1 MNRGLLR
8 VAMVTAAIMLAH
20 QVAAKALRDTAFL
33 TAWPATALPL
43 MTVGTAAFTGILVPV
58 FSRLLARF
66 SPVAVV
72 ALGFLLSAAGHVL
85 EWTWYDAGR
94 WTSVII
100 YLHLAGA
107 GAVLLSGFWSL
118 IAERFDPA
126 GARASYGRIAAAGT
140 VGGIAGSIV
149 AERIAVVAAPDA
161 VLLLLCGLHV
171 LCATGLLILRRAP
184 TLLPRAAHAK
194 DGESGLRA
202 TLRSPYLRTIASFVI
217 LTSAVSAVLDFIL
230 KSNASASF
238 GTGPQLLRFFSL
250 FYGTVQVLTF
260 IAQTRANS
268 TLRRI
273 GIDGVLTSLPVGVG
287 AAAALA
293 LVVPSWSLIVLLRTV
308 ESVLH
313 NSLFRSGYELLFVPM
328 DPATRRR
335 AKTTLDVVCDRLGE
349 AAGSALVQIVVM
361 AGVLS
366 RGPTLLAA
374 TLVMAAGAFWVGR
387 RFGPLYL
394 KLVEHEV
401 VRYHDAPQVSLVSEA
416 GWTLLQMPEARTW
429 LQSSGDKL
437 ETPAAITPLPS
448 DSPMA
453 LLADLR
459 SSDVERVTAALGRA
473 ASFERIHV
481 AQTIDLLAWDAVR
494 APAHEALTQ
503 VASDHLGMLVDALLN
518 PATDFVVRRRLPR
531 ILGTVP
537 SRRSLEELINGLE
550 DQRFEV
556 RYHCSRA
563 ISRIMARNPELS
575 VDPARVIAIVERELA
590 VPPQRW
596 RGYKLLDRPELDG
609 PADTGAAHEDDSTY
623 LEYLTLLLSTFL
635 GREPLDAA
643 VQGVRSPD
651 PGVRGLAME
660 YLDQVLPPVVLE
672 RLTSLIAST
681 PPGDTPSRPA
691 APPSAARS

>member
-1 MNRGLLR
+1 
-8 VAMVTAAIMLAH
+8 MVTAAIMLAH

-43 MTVGTAAFTGILVPV
+43 MTVATAAFTGFLVPV

-72 ALGFLLSAAGHVL
+72 ALGFLLSAAGHAI
-85 EWTWYDAGR
+85 EWVWYDAGR
-94 WTSVII
+94 WTAVVI

-149 AERIAVVAAPDA
+149 AERIAVIAAPAA

-171 LCATGLLILRRAP
+171 LCAIGLVILRRAP
-184 TLLPRAAHAK
+184 TLLPRAAQTPN
-194 DGESGLRA
+194 GESGLRA

-217 LTSAVSAVLDFIL
+217 LTSATSAVLDFIL

-238 GTGPQLLRFFSL
+238 GTGPELLRFFSL
-250 FYGTVQVLTF
+250 FYGSVQVLTF
-260 IAQTRANS
+260 IAQTRAD
-268 TLRRI
+268 TALRRI
-273 GIDGVLTSLPVGVG
+273 GIDGVLTSLPAGVGV
-287 AAAALA
+287 AATLA
-293 LVVPSWSLIVLLRTV
+293 LLVPAGPLIVLLRAV

-328 DPATRRR
+328 DAATRRR
-335 AKTTLDVVCDRLGE
+335 TKTTLDVVCDRVGE
-349 AAGSALVQIVVM
+349 AAGSALVQIIVM

-366 RGPTLLAA
+366 LRPTLLVA
-374 TLVMAAGAFWVGR
+374 TLVIAATAFWVGR

-401 VRYHDAPQVSLVSEA
+401 VKYHDAPQVSLVSEV
-416 GWTLLQMPEARTW
+416 GWTLLQVPEATTW
-429 LQSSGDKL
+429 LQSAGQKL
-437 ETPAAITPLPS
+437 EPPVATPSVPVDASIGT
-448 DSPMA
+448 
-453 LLADLR
+453 LAELR
-459 SSDVERVTAALGRA
+459 SSTVATVTTALRG
-473 ASFERIHV
+473 ASAFQRIHV

-494 APAHEALTQ
+494 APAHEALAH
-503 VASDHLGMLVDALLN
+503 VAPDHVGMLVDALLN

-531 ILGTVP
+531 VLGTVP
-537 SRRSLEELINGLE
+537 SRRSFEGLLNGLE

-556 RYHCSRA
+556 RYHCTRAVSRVM
-563 ISRIMARNPELS
+563 SRNPELA

-596 RGYKLLDRPELDG
+596 RGYKILDRPEFDG
-609 PADTGAAHEDDSTY
+609 PADNGATHEDDSTY

-643 VQGVRSPD
+643 VQGVRSTD

-660 YLDQVLPPVVLE
+660 YLDQVLPPVVRE

-681 PPGDTPSRPA
+681 PVVDPSGRAANPPA
-691 APPSAARS
+691 ATQS